1 MNKAADYV
9 LFGIQVALL
18 VLFVWLPKGL
28 TEPLR
33 DLLQWIG
40 TAMIALGLII
50 VLWGIIQLRQQ
61 LSPLPSPRSSAK
73 LIKSGI
79 YAVIRHPIYSGI
91 LFAAFGLAIYEVNPI
106 RLVFAL
112 ALMIFFTIKAGYEER
127 RLMEVFR
134 DYDDYKLRTGRFF
147 PDWSAGAV
155 DRAREE
161 EKEEEAESYDNPA
174 AESDDQPTEP
184 G

>member
-50 VLWGIIQLRQQ
+50 ALWGIIQLRQQ
-61 LSPLPSPRSSAK
+61 LSPLPSPRSGAK
-73 LIKSGI
+73 LIQSGI

-106 RLVFAL
+106 RIVFAL
-112 ALMIFFTIKAGYEER
+112 ALMIFFTVKAGYEER
-127 RLMEVFR
+127 RLMEVFP
-134 DYDDYKLRTGRFF
+134 DYDNYKLRTGRFF

-155 DRAREE
+155 DRAQEE
-161 EKEEEAESYDNPA
+161 EKGEAESDDNAA
-174 AESDDQPTEP
+174 AESEDQPTEP
-184 G
+184 S